1 MVRSYELDSQGHL
14 NAAVYHQYG
23 EHARLEC
30 LRASGVL
37 MDRMMASGVGAVQLE
52 CTIRFHRELR
62 RDDEVDVS
70 CIFVWGEG
78 KTFRIDQ
85 EYRRPDGS
93 LVAELTTVCG
103 LLDLAE
109 RRLLADPAKHLRS
122 LAATPEAL
130 GL

>member
-1 MVRSYELDSQGHL
+1 MVRSHELDSQGHL

-70 CIFVWGEG
+70 CILSGA
-78 KTFRIDQ
+78 KA
-85 EYRRPDGS
+85 RRSGS
-93 LVAELTTVCG
+93 T
-103 LLDLAE
+103 
-109 RRLLADPAKHLRS
+109 RS
-122 LAATPEAL
+122 TAAPMGAWWPS
-130 GL
+130 